1 MTVPRLVKNLQVPYG
16 TRRLITLFKITRQ
29 FSLSRATWIQTA
41 PSHSIRCILILFSH
55 PHHRC
60 DTVISI
66 KKFYKTCLSSLVNQF
81 IIWVLTPTHTHT
93 RARAH
98 ARTHADNNRCHS
110 ERDCHRSTTTTTT
123 QLWNADMS
131 TSSNHTK
138 AFFQCCHG
146 KHTVASSRTLLSD
159 HVYLFTCINRVCI
172 S

>member
-98 ARTHADNNRCHS
+98 ARTQTIIDATQKETVIGQQQQQQQQQQHS
-110 ERDCHRSTTTTTT
+110 FETLICQRHQTILR
-123 QLWNADMS
+123 LFF
-131 TSSNHTK
+131 
-138 AFFQCCHG
+138 FFQCCHG

-159 HVYLFTCINRVCI
+159 HVCKYLTL
-172 S
+172 